1 MVIAYW
7 FISVFILCVDYQN
20 RAGNKGAGIANASD
34 AAIDRRERLRRLAM
48 ETIDISKVRRLYAP
62 STWSRGVGSSIEDAF
77 LLLFF
82 FFFGGLLWPLFL
94 FGLLWPLLFFIKSG
108 VSSRLVGES

>member
-1 MVIAYW
+1 MVLVYW

-82 FFFGGLLWPLFL
+82 F
-94 FGLLWPLLFFIKSG
+94 LLFW
-108 VSSRLVGES
+108 L

>member
-1 MVIAYW
+1 MVLAYW

-82 FFFGGLLWPLFL
+82 SSFL
-94 FGLLWPLLFFIKSG
+94 VMELDDHGPDIVPGAHAPFYMILT
-108 VSSRLVGES
+108 